1 VARQLAGVDELTAAS
16 GSDLRERN
24 LKPQRY
30 EWRADGKVSLEKI
43 RRAREAQARASPITK
58 DN

>member
-1 VARQLAGVDELTAAS
+1 VDELTAAS